1 VILAGMVYEFASVYD
16 AIATFWVPS
25 GFAIVALYRLGV
37 NKWPAVFIAS
47 CITGQM
53 MGAPTLPGLGIA
65 VGNTFETYFI
75 TSLLQS
81 YTKEE
86 TLFYSLRGVLRFCII
101 VVVSVA
107 VGTTISAVSAVY
119 MTVGQ
124 TVPVTEFI
132 LTYELWFL
140 GNVSGIF
147 LNLPFLFITT
157 EQKKYRFS
165 PLQKIEIS
173 LFFLIILLL
182 TVIIFE
188 LNHSYRFALAI
199 FLIWTAFRFPPLV
212 SVSMVFMVSVFS
224 ILFTI
229 SGVGPFAEGNQL
241 AEVISLQLFLIMIQ
255 VTVLVIS
262 AALYE
267 KNTAQRDL
275 LKARDNLDNLVQK
288 RTKRLM
294 QANTELTE
302 AHRQTKTVLES
313 TTDGYFTLD
322 TDFRFRYVNP
332 QAENLLR
339 KPREEL
345 IGKSMQ
351 KVFPEMKHSKAFQ
364 MYRYVQSSK
373 ESVHY
378 EDYYAPFDQWFEVHI
393 YPMPEGFAVYFR
405 DITERIRSRQQ
416 LQESEELYR
425 TLFETMTQGVLYRDG
440 KGIIISANSAA
451 ERILGV
457 SSKEILGKRH
467 IPHAKPTYRED
478 GVVFR
483 DDEHP
488 SSEALRTG
496 RIVQNVIMRIYNDQ
510 EEKYKW
516 IGVTAVPQFRPGEN
530 EPYQVYTTLTDIT
543 ESKENQDALEEN
555 EQILR
560 SIMNNMNSFLA
571 LLTPDGILIAV
582 NDLPLEMAYLKE
594 GDVLWK
600 PFEECY
606 WWSYSEES
614 KKELRTAI
622 QRVRKGEMLRYDTL
636 NRLSDDTYITVDFY
650 LAPVYGSDANI
661 KYLVASGID
670 VTARKQA
677 EEAVRR
683 SEENFRN
690 LAETIPQIVWTAD
703 IEGNTNYVN
712 KRWAEYTGQ
721 AIVDLLPNG
730 WVHAIHPEDRQYAAK
745 EWNRAI
751 REKNQF
757 HVEYRILNHKTNA
770 YKWFLGRALPIRNT
784 EGTITQ
790 WFGTATDIDD
800 QKRTIRAQTF
810 LSEATK
816 ILASTDEV
824 HDLLVQ
830 IAKRAA
836 KGIGDW
842 CGIQMLED
850 DGTLYDIAFVHHDK
864 KKMEWAQHLRS
875 TLNHNVMHNSLL
887 VEVLQTQQTVI
898 HEVTSHTYLEGI
910 ITDSQYYDFW
920 KQLDARSFLITPI
933 IIDKKIKGF
942 ITLISAEGKVQ
953 YGSITQH
960 MLEELA
966 GRVSLAMQNATLYK
980 ELQKQEAQFQ
990 ALRDANIIGV
1000 VYAKQDGSII
1010 DANKAFTDMIGYTT
1024 KQFRGKSK
1032 TWTDITPLEFQSTEL
1047 LKKKELEQSGVAK
1060 PWEQELIRKD
1070 GTRTPVIVGRVSLDY
1085 NSEHIAFVLDITE
1098 RKELEKRKDEFLGIA
1113 SHELKTPLSSIKG
1126 YTQILERIIH
1136 QLGDEKL
1143 KTYLRKTNTY
1153 IDRLNSLI
1161 ADLLDV
1167 SKIQAG
1173 KLQFNYGTFSFFELL
1188 VDSIESIRHTYPSQ
1202 SIVIEQTVDETIT
1215 GDRHRL
1221 EQVFTNLLTNA
1232 IKYSKKGQEVVVSAK
1247 KVDDMIQVSVQ
1258 DFGVGISKKEQAK
1271 IFERFYRVKSIE
1283 KQYSGLGIGL
1293 YVSFEII
1300 QRHGGQMWVESVVG
1314 KGSTFYFRVPITS
1327 ADRA

>member
-1 VILAGMVYEFASVYD
+1 MVYEFASIYD

-25 GFAIVALYRLGV
+25 GFAVVALYRLGI
-37 NKWPAVFIAS
+37 NKWPAVFVAS

-53 MGAPTLPGLGIA
+53 MGASHLPSLAIA
-65 VGNTFETYFI
+65 VGNTFEAYFI
-75 TSLLQS
+75 TTLLQS

-86 TLFYSLRGVLRFCII
+86 SLFYTIRGVLRFCAI
-101 VVVSVA
+101 VLGTVA
-107 VGTTISAVSAVY
+107 VGISISVASAAY
-119 MTVGQ
+119 MTLGQ
-124 TVPVTEFI
+124 IVPLSDFI

-140 GNVSGIF
+140 GNLSGIF
-147 LNLPFLFITT
+147 LNTPFLFILT
-157 EQKKYRFS
+157 EKKRYKFS
-165 PLQKIEIS
+165 SLQKIEIA

-199 FLIWTAFRFPPLV
+199 FLIWTAFRFPPLI

-241 AEVISLQLFLIMIQ
+241 AEVISLQLFLITIQ

-267 KNTAQRDL
+267 KNNAQRDL
-275 LKARDNLDNLVQK
+275 LKARDNLDSLVQK

-302 AHRQTKTVLES
+302 AHRQIKTVLES

-322 TDFRFRYVNP
+322 KKFKFLYLNS
-332 QAENLLR
+332 QAEHLLR
-339 KPREEL
+339 KPREVL
-345 IGKSMQ
+345 IGKTMRE
-351 KVFPEMKHSKAFQ
+351 VFPEVKNSKALQ
-364 MYRYVQSSK
+364 MYRYVQK
-373 ESVHY
+373 TQKAVHY
-378 EDYYAPFDQWFEVHI
+378 EDYYRPYDQWFEVHI
-393 YPMPEGFAVYFR
+393 YPLPEGFAVYFR
-405 DITERIRSRQQ
+405 DITERIRSRKK

-425 TLFETMTQGVLYRDG
+425 TLFETMTQGVLYRND
-440 KGIIISANSAA
+440 KGIIISANPAA

-457 SSKEILGKRH
+457 SSQKIIGKKH
-467 IPHAKPTYRED
+467 IPHSKPTYLED
-478 GVVFR
+478 GFVFP
-483 DDEHP
+483 DEKHP

-496 RIVQNVIMRIYNDQ
+496 KVIQNVTMKIYNDE

-516 IGVTAVPQFRPGEN
+516 IAITAVPQFRKGETN
-530 EPYQVYTTLTDIT
+530 PYQVYTTLNDIT
-543 ESKENQDALEEN
+543 ESKESQNALEEN

-560 SIMNNMNSFLA
+560 NIMNNMNSFLA

-582 NDLPLEMAYLKE
+582 NDLPVEMAYLKE
-594 GDVLWK
+594 EDVLWK

-614 KKELRTAI
+614 KKELRNAI
-622 QRVRKGEMLRYDTL
+622 NRVRKGEILRYDTL
-636 NRLSDDTYITVDFY
+636 NRLGEDSYVTIDFY
-650 LAPVYGSDANI
+650 LAPVYGADANI

-670 VTARKQA
+670 VTGRKRA

-712 KRWAEYTGQ
+712 QRWADYTGQ
-721 AIVDLLPNG
+721 KIVDLLPNG

-745 EWNRAI
+745 EWFRAI
-751 REKNQF
+751 REQNQF
-757 HVEYRILNHKTNA
+757 HIEYRILNHKTNS
-770 YKWFLGRALPIRNT
+770 YKWFLGRALPIRDA

-816 ILASTDEV
+816 ILASTD
-824 HDLLVQ
+824 DISDILNR
-830 IAKRAA
+830 IAQRAA
-836 KGIGDW
+836 EGIGDW
-842 CGIQMLED
+842 CGIQMLAD
-850 DGTLYDIAFVHHDK
+850 DGTLHDIAFVHQDK
-864 KKMEWAQHLRS
+864 KKTQWAYSVRS
-875 TLNHNVMHNSLL
+875 GINYNVMHNSLL
-887 VEVLQTQQTVI
+887 VEVLQTKQTVS
-898 HEVTSHTYLEGI
+898 HEVSSTRYLEGI
-910 ITDSQYYDFW
+910 ITDPVSYDFW

-933 IIDKKIKGF
+933 IVDKKIKGF

-953 YGSITQH
+953 YGPITRH

-966 GRVSLAMQNATLYK
+966 DRISLATQNATLYK
-980 ELQKQEAQFQ
+980 ELQRQEAQFQ

-1000 VYAKQDGSII
+1000 VYGKQDGTII
-1010 DANKAFTDMIGYTT
+1010 DANKAFIDMTGSTM
-1024 KQFRGKSK
+1024 KQFRTNPQ
-1032 TWTDITPLEFQSTEL
+1032 TWSEITPDEYQSIEL
-1047 LKKKELEQSGVAK
+1047 LKREEITQSGVAT

-1070 GTRTPVIVGRVSLDY
+1070 GTRTPVIVGRVSLNYD
-1085 NSEHIAFVLDITE
+1085 SEHIAFVLDITE

-1136 QLGDEKL
+1136 QMGDEKL

-1247 KVDDMIQVSVQ
+1247 KIDDMIQVSVQ
-1258 DFGVGISKKEQAK
+1258 DFGVGISKREQEK
-1271 IFERFYRVKSIE
+1271 IFERFYRAKSIE

-1314 KGSTFYFRVPITS
+1314 KGSTFYFRVPIIQAEGS
-1327 ADRA
+1327 